1 MDFQRMA
8 LAAVAAWVV
17 FLGVTTLVSP
27 VLMGDLYAR
36 HASLLRATSEQTTTV
51 GFGAALFGFFAFA
64 YAYAKGYEGGAGPAE
79 GLRFGVLVGLLLAAF
94 AMAWAY
100 VLLPI
105 SGWFALALVVD
116 TIVEMALYGVVVGL
130 IYRPLPLRS
139 TDRRSPS

>member
-1 MDFQRMA
+1 MDFQRVA
-8 LAAVAAWVV
+8 LAAVVAWVV

-27 VLMGDLYAR
+27 VLMGDLYHR
-36 HASLLRATSEQTTTV
+36 HASLLRATGEQTTTL
-51 GFGAALFGFFAFA
+51 GFGAALFGFFVFA
-64 YAYAKGYEGGAGPAE
+64 YAYAKGYEGGAGSAE

-105 SGWFALALVVD
+105 SGWFALALVID

-130 IYRPLPLRS
+130 IYRPLPVRS
-139 TDRRSPS
+139 PDRR